1 MGSQRGGHD
10 WATEPNRKELIDSCQ
25 HYVTIHIFPERLS
38 YLHKVTQ
45 RMNIRATIWTGSEA
59 LLVSE
64 PPKMA
69 GACLDVRPKLTLR
82 KGIPQTPEGL
92 VKNERLWLENN
103 GKSLKGFW
111 RLGVG
116 NGSVSWSKLKFQKIP
131 LAAESRAWEQ
141 TKAWGLVVI
150 LPR

>member
-1 MGSQRGGHD
+1 MVWYSHLFQNFPQFIVIHTVKGFDIVNKAEIDAFLELSCFFHD
-10 WATEPNRKELIDSCQ
+10 PVELKGTNWLLSILWTTLQ
-25 HYVTIHIFPERLS
+25 FAFAQRLS

-45 RMNIRATIWTGSEA
+45 RMNSRVRIWTRSEA

-69 GACLDVRPKLTLR
+69 GVWLELRLKLKLG
-82 KGIPQTPEGL
+82 KGILQTPEGL

-111 RLGVG
+111 R
-116 NGSVSWSKLKFQKIP
+116 
-131 LAAESRAWEQ
+131 
-141 TKAWGLVVI
+141 
-150 LPR
+150 